1 MRNIYLYLLVM
12 AGVTYAI
19 RVIPLTL
26 LRGKIK
32 SRFLHSFLYYI
43 PYATLAV
50 MTFPA
55 VLNATQ
61 VPLAG
66 ALAMV
71 VGIIVA
77 WRGAKLIWVASSCC
91 LTVFLVESLVMMI

>member
-1 MRNIYLYLLVM
+1 MRNIYLYFLVM

-32 SRFLHSFLYYI
+32 SRFLQSFLYYI

>member
-1 MRNIYLYLLVM
+1 MRNIYLYLLAM

-32 SRFLHSFLYYI
+32 SRFLQSFLYYI